1 MPVRLRMWMI
11 RRREQRLSRE
21 RLHDLLQP
29 RRAPSR
35 RY

>member
-11 RRREQRLSRE
+11 RQREQRLSRE
-21 RLHDLLQP
+21 RLRDPLQP
-29 RRAPSR
+29 RRARPR